1 MADFSGDM
9 DAITR
14 KGSSASTINGT
25 VSASKALS
33 AFLHEQNLQ
42 DNRWPKN
49 AKELTLEQRQS
60 SAMYERIAHFYANS
74 VELGR
79 KKDSTLELGSAK
91 NYLRDNART
100 LGAGEDVQISKIV
113 DKLVNYFVLRAIDEG
128 VDCLSSSAPPLYL
141 KQLYKVIEALTRA
154 NTSEASFR
162 ALVLVLTYDAVG
174 RGGEVGALCWPLVRW
189 AYDIDNGLFTW
200 CKRKTGKQYPV
211 PLLPHRDNPD
221 GDAYYQMSNAAAH
234 GQFNRVGPAR
244 NGEALPL
251 FSQFS
256 DLKGNATKVSNM
268 LKDLAT
274 GTSKFVKVGILEG
287 NEDLAATASRMAPHL
302 RCPQKVSLR

>member
-1 MADFSGDM
+1 M
-9 DAITR
+9 
-14 KGSSASTINGT
+14 
-25 VSASKALS
+25 
-33 AFLHEQNLQ
+33 
-42 DNRWPKN
+42 
-49 AKELTLEQRQS
+49 
-60 SAMYERIAHFYANS
+60 
-74 VELGR
+74 
-79 KKDSTLELGSAK
+79 GSAK

-113 DKLVNYFVLRAIDEG
+113 DKLVNNYFVLRAIDEG

-154 NTSEASFR
+154 NTSEEASFR

-200 CKRKTGKQYPV
+200 CERKTGKQYPV

-256 DLKGNATKVSNM
+256 DVKGNAT
-268 LKDLAT
+268 
-274 GTSKFVKVGILEG
+274 
-287 NEDLAATASRMAPHL
+287 
-302 RCPQKVSLR
+302 